1 MFISGFFSP
10 KVIKRMRLIS
20 FRQTTGIIQIFW
32 QVIRKD
38 RFCIQKDCTFAINRN
53 KKRQDTK
60 SLNSDKYMPELKEIA
75 TQVRRDIVRMV
86 HGASSG
92 HPGGSLGCAD
102 FLTALYF
109 KIMKHNPSF
118 DMNAKEEDVFILS
131 NGHIS
136 PLFYSILARAGY
148 FDLKELASFRKINS
162 RLQGHPATHEHLPGI
177 RIASGSLG
185 QGMSVAI
192 GAALT
197 KKLNNEKNIVYSL
210 HGDGELQ
217 EGQVWEAVMFAAH
230 HKVDNLISTI
240 DWNGQQIDGP
250 TDKVISLGNIRQ
262 KFDAFGWTTIEMK
275 GNDMTDVVAT
285 LEKAKSMTG
294 QGKPVAIMMHTA
306 MGKGVDFME
315 GSHEWHGI
323 APNDEQLAKA
333 LAQLPETLG
342 DY

>member
-1 MFISGFFSP
+1 MET
-10 KVIKRMRLIS
+10 L
-20 FRQTTGIIQIFW
+20 
-32 QVIRKD
+32 
-38 RFCIQKDCTFAINRN
+38 
-53 KKRQDTK
+53 
-60 SLNSDKYMPELKEIA
+60 ELKNMA

-86 HGASSG
+86 HAVQSG
-92 HPGGSLGCAD
+92 HPGGSLGCTD

-109 KIMKHNPSF
+109 KIMKHSSNFSM
-118 DMNAKEEDVFILS
+118 DAVNEDVFILS

-136 PLFYSILARAGY
+136 PVFYSVLARAGY
-148 FDLKELASFRKINS
+148 FDIKELASFRKLNT
-162 RLQGHPATHEHLPGI
+162 RLQGHPTTHEHLPGV

-197 KKLNNEKNIVYSL
+197 KKLNGDNHLVYSL

-217 EGQVWEAVMFAAH
+217 EGQIWEAVMFAAH
-230 HKVDNLISTI
+230 HKVDNLIATI

-250 TDKVISLGNIRQ
+250 TSKVMSLDNLRA
-262 KFDAFGWTTIEMK
+262 KFEAFNWEVMEME
-275 GNDMTDVVAT
+275 GNDMDAVVAG
-285 LEKAKSMTG
+285 LSQAKAATG
-294 QGKPVAIMMHTA
+294 KGKPICILMKTA

-323 APNDEQLAKA
+323 APNDDQLAKA
-333 LAQLPETLG
+333 LAQLPETVG

>member
-1 MFISGFFSP
+1 M
-10 KVIKRMRLIS
+10 
-20 FRQTTGIIQIFW
+20 
-32 QVIRKD
+32 
-38 RFCIQKDCTFAINRN
+38 A
-53 KKRQDTK
+53 
-60 SLNSDKYMPELKEIA
+60 ELSAIA
-75 TQVRRDIVRMV
+75 TQLRRDIVRMV

-92 HPGGSLGCAD
+92 HPGGSLGCTD
-102 FLTALYF
+102 FMTALYF
-109 KIMKHNPSF
+109 KVMKHNPAF
-118 DMNAKEEDVFILS
+118 DMDAKGEDVFFLS

-136 PLFYSILARAGY
+136 PIFYATLARAGY
-148 FDLKELASFRKINS
+148 FEIAELATFRKINS
-162 RLQGHPATHEHLPGI
+162 RLQGHPATHDHLPGV

-185 QGMSVAI
+185 QGLSAAI

-197 KKLNNEKNIVYSL
+197 KKLNQETTTVYSL

-217 EGQVWEAVMFAAH
+217 EGQIWEAAMFAAH
-230 HKVDNLISTI
+230 HKVDNLISTV

-250 TDKVISLGNIRQ
+250 TRKVMNLGDLGA
-262 KFDAFGWTTIEMK
+262 KFAAFGWEVIHLEK
-275 GNDMTDVVAT
+275 GNDVDEVVRT
-285 LEKAKSMTG
+285 LEHARSFLGK
-294 QGKPVAIMMHTA
+294 GKPIVILMVTV